1 MGRVAGRV
9 ALYFWMSKK
18 TGMRVGWFFPSRKEA
33 DKWKNNKCF
42 KYVESPTLE
51 EHLDK
56 HGVSRAIREEEVWLR
71 HRDMFNDLIPKKAVA
86 IYE

>member
-1 MGRVAGRV
+1 MGRKAGQV
-9 ALYFWMSKK
+9 ALYYWMSKK

-33 DKWKNNKCF
+33 NNWKNNKFF
-42 KYVESPTLE
+42 KYVESKTLE

-56 HGVSRAIREEEVWLR
+56 HPLSRAIREEEVWLR
-71 HRDMFNDLIPKKAVA
+71 HKAGFEDLIIKKARA